1 VTFILSEV
9 MQRLVAITQKSQAFV
24 RMRNRA
30 WSCSKPSRRAP
41 RPL

>member
-9 MQRLVAITQKSQAFV
+9 MQRLVAITQKSQGFV
-24 RMRNRA
+24 RMRKRA
-30 WSCSKPSRRAP
+30 WSYSDASRRAP